1 MGDHGS
7 AMSIDDTTY
16 RDLGSGIWCIDTG
29 LYRPRHAA
37 CYLIRSGDEVAFI
50 DTGTSHTVPR
60 LLALLDELG
69 LTRRQVRYVMPTHIH
84 LDHGGGA
91 GALMAELPEARL
103 VAHPKGARHMT
114 DPEKLRAGALAV
126 YGRQEFEAHFGDIV
140 PVPEERVVVAHD
152 GSTFPLG
159 ERQLEFLDTPGHA
172 NHHGCLWDSE
182 TGGFFTGDTFGVG
195 YPDVANGRERL
206 VFAPTTP
213 VAFDP
218 DGWRRSLDRLMSYG
232 PAVMYVTHFG
242 AIHDV
247 KRHGEELRRSIDD
260 HEALALAEEGDG
272 GEGRPERLTA
282 AVRRLLRERA
292 RGQGIRLDAAEE
304 EALLGVDIQLNAQ
317 GLEVWLA
324 RRERAAATAG
334 AR

>member
-1 MGDHGS
+1 
-7 AMSIDDTTY
+7 MSIDDATY
-16 RDLGSGIWCIDTG
+16 RDIGNGIWCIDTG

-37 CYLIRSGDEVAFI
+37 CYLIQSGDQAAFI

-60 LLALLDELG
+60 LLTLLDELG

-103 VAHPKGARHMT
+103 VVHPKGARHMT
-114 DPEKLRAGALAV
+114 DPAKLRAGALAV

-140 PVPEERVVVAHD
+140 PVPEERVVAAHD

-172 NHHGCLWDSE
+172 NHHGCLFDSE
-182 TGGFFTGDTFGVG
+182 TRGFFTGDTFGVG
-195 YPDVANGRERL
+195 YPDVAAGPDRL

-218 DGWRRSLDRLMSYG
+218 AGWRRSLERLMSYG
-232 PAVMYVTHFG
+232 PAVMYITHFG
-242 AIHDV
+242 PIHDV
-247 KRHGEELRRSIDD
+247 GRHGEELRRSIDD
-260 HEALALAEEGDG
+260 HEALALAAADDGD
-272 GEGRPERLTA
+272 EGRLERITA
-282 AVRRLLRERA
+282 AVRRLLGERA
-292 RGQGIRLDAAEE
+292 RDHGITLDAGEV

-317 GLEVWLA
+317 GLEVWLQ
-324 RRERAAATAG
+324 RRARAAATAG
-334 AR
+334 TR